1 MARLLITPNHHT
13 KPPVN
18 ITTASTKA
26 EILSN
31 ACEAMDSQQQ
41 QIEALKQQQ
50 TVLLILSGILTL
62 LLILS

>member
-1 MARLLITPNHHT
+1 MD
-13 KPPVN
+13 
-18 ITTASTKA
+18 ITTTSTKA

-50 TVLLILSGILTL
+50 TVLLILSGVLTL